1 MARVSGVTIRL
12 TTRRS
17 LRVAPIAHAC
27 KSSYRACTRV
37 QAAMKTP
44 TQSKVLTAI
53 VGSYPKPRY
62 IYRKSGR
69 ALLDSFGFSF
79 DCCRNGV
86 GPAEFTRLL
95 DKAALAAIEDQNQAG
110 IDIMT
115 DGEERRGHYV
125 MHILSKLGGIDIHNR
140 KPISMR
146 GGTAQQ
152 NAPRVTGKI
161 TYAGPMVVD
170 EFLFT
175 KQHAAGAA
183 KINLPGPSTVADCVA
198 DEYYGGDRKRLACDY
213 ADAIH
218 HEVQALIKAGC
229 RTIQFDDPVLLRH
242 PDAAQAWGLQALERC
257 FAGLEDQATYVVHI
271 CRGYPNKPLER
282 KGISY
287 KANQDYYRDILAW
300 LSKSKLDVVS
310 IEGAAS
316 HLDLSILDAIGK
328 KTVMLGVVDVGDN
341 EVESVESL
349 VARAREALRHIPKGQ
364 LILAPDCGML
374 ELSRASAR
382 KKLVN
387 LALAA
392 WEVNARAAVVGAP
405 VPLRRSGAGR

>member
-1 MARVSGVTIRL
+1 
-12 TTRRS
+12 
-17 LRVAPIAHAC
+17 
-27 KSSYRACTRV
+27 
-37 QAAMKTP
+37 MKNSAQT
-44 TQSKVLTAI
+44 KVLTAI

-62 IYRKSGR
+62 TYPKSGR

-79 DCCRNGV
+79 DCCRNQV

-95 DKAALAAIEDQNQAG
+95 DKAALGAIKDQNQAG
-110 IDIMT
+110 IDIVS

-125 MHILSKLGGIDIHNR
+125 MHILSQLGGIDTVNR
-140 KPISMR
+140 KPIVMR
-146 GGTAQQ
+146 GGTSRQ
-152 NAPRVTGKI
+152 NAPRITGKI
-161 TYAGPMVVD
+161 EYAGPIVVD

-175 KQHAAGAA
+175 RQHAAGSA

-198 DEYYGGDRKRLACDY
+198 DEYYGGDRKRLAFDY
-213 ADAIH
+213 ADAIR
-218 HEVQALIKAGC
+218 HEVQALIEAGC

-242 PDAAQAWGLQALERC
+242 PDAAQAWGLAALERC
-257 FAGLEDQATYVVHI
+257 FAGLEDRATYVVHI

-282 KGISY
+282 KGIPY
-287 KANQDYYRDILAW
+287 KANKDYYRDILAW
-300 LSKSKLDVVS
+300 LSQSKLDVIS

-316 HLDLSILDAIGK
+316 QLDLSILSAIGK

-341 EVESVESL
+341 EVESVEAL
-349 VARAREALRHIPKGQ
+349 VERALEALRYLPKGQ

-392 WEVNARAAVVGAP
+392 REVNARTAAAETP
-405 VPLRRSGAGR
+405 LPLRRARGAGAGR